1 MPIDHADNYPNAN
14 PPRGM
19 DRRTFLKLCALG
31 AVPGLLAACVSEA
44 SVPVNITASP
54 TRRPSPSVQPSPTKQ
69 PSPTPQPSPTE
80 SDWSALARSL
90 QGTLIRPGDSQYMVA
105 HQLFNPRFDG
115 ILPAA
120 IAFCVSPADVQTCLA
135 FVQRFS
141 LPFTPRSGGHSYAGY
156 STTTGLVVDI
166 TSMNSATVNVGTGV
180 ATIGAGA
187 RLIDIYAALAQHGFA
202 LPGGSCPTVGI
213 AGLTLGGGV
222 GVLGRKFGLTCDN
235 LLSAQIV
242 LANGRIL
249 TCDASHNSDLFW
261 ALRGGGGGN
270 FGVVT
275 SFTFQAHPVSALSL
289 FTLYWPWSS
298 AANVVA
304 AWQNWAPQAPDE
316 LWSNCVLQSTS
327 NKGANPIVLVNGVY
341 VGSVTALNSLLQQL
355 TQQIPA
361 APTSNYVS
369 STDLLDAMLTEAGCY
384 GKTVPQCHLPSQ
396 NPQGQ
401 LVRGTFSAKSDYFTS
416 PLPRSGIDVLVNA
429 VAQCQASSILGLNGI
444 GLDAFGGAINRVP
457 SDAMA
462 FVHRNAL
469 FSAQYSANWNASD
482 PPSVVAAN
490 QTWLAN
496 TWQAMRAYASG
507 GAYVNYIDPNLP
519 NWQQAY
525 YGSNLPRLEQVKAT
539 YDPGNFFHF
548 AQSIPE

>member
-1 MPIDHADNYPNAN
+1 MNAVMVN
-14 PPRGM
+14 
-19 DRRTFLKLCALG
+19 AG
-31 AVPGLLAACVSEA
+31 A
-44 SVPVNITASP
+44 
-54 TRRPSPSVQPSPTKQ
+54 
-69 PSPTPQPSPTE
+69 
-80 SDWSALARSL
+80 
-90 QGTLIRPGDSQYMVA
+90 
-105 HQLFNPRFDG
+105 G
-115 ILPAA
+115 I
-120 IAFCVSPADVQTCLA
+120 
-135 FVQRFS
+135 
-141 LPFTPRSGGHSYAGY
+141 
-156 STTTGLVVDI
+156 
-166 TSMNSATVNVGTGV
+166 ATV
-180 ATIGAGA
+180 GAGA
-187 RLIDIYAALAQHGFA
+187 RLIDVYSTLAQQGLA
-202 LPGGSCPTVGI
+202 LPAGSCPTVGV

-235 LLSAQIV
+235 LLSAQVI

-249 TCDASHNSDLFW
+249 TCDASHNPDLFW

-275 SFTFQAHPVSALSL
+275 SFTFQAYPVASLSL
-289 FTLYWPWSS
+289 FTLYWPWAS
-298 AANVVA
+298 AVDVVA

-341 VGSVTALNSLLQQL
+341 VGSVTPLNSLLQQL
-355 TQQIPA
+355 TRQIPA

-369 STDLLDAMLTEAGCY
+369 SASLLDTMLTEAGCY
-384 GKTVPQCHLPSQ
+384 GKTVAQCHLPSQ

-416 PLPRSGIDVLVNA
+416 VLPRSGIDVLVNA
-429 VAQCQASSILGLNGI
+429 VAQCQASSILGVNGI

-457 SDAMA
+457 PNATA

-482 PPSVVAAN
+482 PASVVAAN

-496 TWQAMRAYASG
+496 TWQAMRPYASG

-525 YGSNLPRLEQVKAT
+525 YGSNLPRLQQVKAT

-548 AQSIPE
+548 VQSIPE

>member
-1 MPIDHADNYPNAN
+1 MPMDRAGKHPDNASPQDMN
-14 PPRGM
+14 
-19 DRRTFLKLCALG
+19 RRTFLKLCSLG
-31 AVPGLLAACVSEA
+31 AVPSLLAACGGGA
-44 SVPVNITASP
+44 AVPGNVTPSP
-54 TRRPSPSVQPSPTKQ
+54 TKRPSPTVQPTPTKQ
-69 PSPTPQPSPTE
+69 PSPTE
-80 SDWSALARSL
+80 ADWSALARSL
-90 QGTLIRPGDSQYMVA
+90 HGTLIRPDNSQYPVA

-120 IAFCVSPADVQTCLA
+120 IASCVSLADVQTCLA
-135 FVQRFS
+135 FVQRFG

-166 TSMNSATVNVGTGV
+166 TSMNAVKVNAGTGV

-187 RLIDIYAALAQHGFA
+187 RLIDVYAALAQQGFS
-202 LPGGSCPTVGI
+202 LPAGSCPTVGI

-222 GVLGRKFGLTCDN
+222 GVLDRKFGLTCDN
-235 LLSAQIV
+235 LLSAQII
-242 LANGRIL
+242 LANGRVL
-249 TCDASHNSDLFW
+249 TCDASHHSDLFW

-275 SFTFQAHPVSALSL
+275 SFTFQAHAVSSLSL
-289 FTLYWPWSS
+289 FTLYWPWRS
-298 AANVVA
+298 AADVVA

-327 NKGANPIVLVNGVY
+327 HKGSNPIVLVNGVY
-341 VGSVTALNSLLQQL
+341 VGGVTPLSSLLQQL
-355 TQQIPA
+355 TRHIPA
-361 APTSNYVS
+361 APTSSYVS
-369 STDLLDAMLTEAGCY
+369 SASLLDTMLTEAGCY
-384 GKTVPQCHLPSQ
+384 GKTVEQCHLPSQ

-401 LVRGTFSAKSDYFTS
+401 LVRGTFSVKSDYFTK
-416 PLPRSGIDVLVNA
+416 PLPRSGINVLVSA
-429 VAQCQASSILGLNGI
+429 VAQCQASSILGVNGI

-457 SDAMA
+457 SEATA

-482 PPSVVAAN
+482 PASVAAAN

-496 TWQAMRAYASG
+496 TWQAMRPYASG

-525 YGSNLPRLEQVKAT
+525 YGANLPRLQQVKAI
-539 YDPGNFFHF
+539 YDPGNLFHF

>member
-1 MPIDHADNYPNAN
+1 MLMDCADDASSQDMN
-14 PPRGM
+14 
-19 DRRTFLKLCALG
+19 RRTFLKRCFLG
-31 AVPGLLAACVSEA
+31 VVPSLLAACGGGA
-44 SVPVNITASP
+44 SVSGNVTPSP
-54 TRRPSPSVQPSPTKQ
+54 TTRPSPTIQPM
-69 PSPTPQPSPTE
+69 PTE
-80 SDWSALARSL
+80 ADWSALARSL
-90 QGTLIRPGDSQYMVA
+90 QGTLIRPDNSRYPVA
-105 HQLFNPRFDG
+105 NQLFNPRFDG
-115 ILPAA
+115 ILPTA
-120 IAFCVSPADVQTCLA
+120 IVYCVSIADVQTCLS
-135 FVQRFS
+135 FVQRFG

-166 TSMNSATVNVGTGV
+166 TSLNAVKVNADTGV

-187 RLIDIYAALAQHGFA
+187 RLIDVYAALAQQGLS
-202 LPGGSCPTVGI
+202 LPAGSCPTVGI

-235 LLSAQIV
+235 LLSAQII
-242 LANGRIL
+242 LADRRVL
-249 TCDASHNSDLFW
+249 TCNASHHSDLFW

-275 SFTFQAHPVSALSL
+275 LFTFQAHAVSSLSL

-298 AANVVA
+298 AADVVA

-327 NKGANPIVLVNGVY
+327 NKGSNPIVLVNGVY
-341 VGSVTALNSLLQQL
+341 VGGVTPLNSLLQQL
-355 TQQIPA
+355 TRHIPA
-361 APTSNYVS
+361 TPTSTYVS
-369 STDLLDAMLTEAGCY
+369 SASLLDTMLTEAGCY
-384 GKTVPQCHLPSQ
+384 GKTVEQCHLPGQ

-401 LVRGTFSAKSDYFTS
+401 LVRATFSAKSDYFTQ
-416 PLPRSGIDVLVNA
+416 PLPRSGITFLVSA
-429 VAQCQASSILGLNGI
+429 VAQCQASSILGVNGI

-457 SDAMA
+457 SEATA
-462 FVHRNAL
+462 FVHRSAL

-482 PPSVVAAN
+482 PASVAVAN
-490 QTWLAN
+490 QTWLTN
-496 TWQAMRAYASG
+496 TWQAMRPYASG

-525 YGSNLPRLEQVKAT
+525 YGANLPRLQQVKAI
-539 YDPGNFFHF
+539 YDPGNLFQF

>member
-1 MPIDHADNYPNAN
+1 MPMDRAGKHPDNASPQDMN
-14 PPRGM
+14 
-19 DRRTFLKLCALG
+19 RRTFLKLCSLG
-31 AVPGLLAACVSEA
+31 VVPSLLAACGGGA
-44 SVPVNITASP
+44 SVPGNVTPSP
-54 TRRPSPSVQPSPTKQ
+54 TKRPSPTVQPTPTKQ
-69 PSPTPQPSPTE
+69 PSPTE
-80 SDWSALARSL
+80 ADWSALARSL
-90 QGTLIRPGDSQYMVA
+90 HGTLIRPDNSQYPVA

-120 IAFCVSPADVQTCLA
+120 IASCVSLADVQTCLA
-135 FVQRFS
+135 FVQRFG

-166 TSMNSATVNVGTGV
+166 TSMNAVKVHAGTGV

-187 RLIDIYAALAQHGFA
+187 RLIDVYAALAQQGFS
-202 LPGGSCPTVGI
+202 LPAGSCPTVGI

-222 GVLGRKFGLTCDN
+222 GVLDRKFGLTCDN
-235 LLSAQIV
+235 LLSAQII
-242 LANGRIL
+242 LANGRVL
-249 TCDASHNSDLFW
+249 TCDASHHSDLFW

-275 SFTFQAHPVSALSL
+275 SFTFQAHAVSSLSL
-289 FTLYWPWSS
+289 FTLYWPWRS
-298 AANVVA
+298 AADVVA

-327 NKGANPIVLVNGVY
+327 HKGSNPIVLVNGVY
-341 VGSVTALNSLLQQL
+341 VGGVTPLSSLLQQL
-355 TQQIPA
+355 TRHIPA
-361 APTSNYVS
+361 APTSSYVS
-369 STDLLDAMLTEAGCY
+369 SASLLDTMLTEAGCY
-384 GKTVPQCHLPSQ
+384 GKTVEQCHLPSQ

-401 LVRGTFSAKSDYFTS
+401 LVRGTFSVKSDYFTK
-416 PLPRSGIDVLVNA
+416 PLPRSGINVLVSA
-429 VAQCQASSILGLNGI
+429 VAQCQASSILGVNGI

-457 SDAMA
+457 SEATA

-482 PPSVVAAN
+482 PASVAAAN

-496 TWQAMRAYASG
+496 TWQAMRPYASG
-507 GAYVNYIDPNLP
+507 GAYVNCIDPNLP

-525 YGSNLPRLEQVKAT
+525 YGANLPRLQQVKAI
-539 YDPGNFFHF
+539 YDPGNLFHF

>member
-1 MPIDHADNYPNAN
+1 MPMDCAGKHPDNASPQDMN
-14 PPRGM
+14 
-19 DRRTFLKLCALG
+19 RRTFLKLCSFG
-31 AVPGLLAACVSEA
+31 AVPSLLAACGSGA
-44 SVPVNITASP
+44 AVPGNVTPSP
-54 TRRPSPSVQPSPTKQ
+54 TRRPSPTVQPTPTKQ
-69 PSPTPQPSPTE
+69 PSPTE
-80 SDWSALARSL
+80 ADWSALARSL
-90 QGTLIRPGDSQYMVA
+90 QGTLIRPDNSQYSVA

-120 IAFCVSPADVQTCLA
+120 IASCVSLADVQTCLS
-135 FVQRFS
+135 FVQRFG

-166 TSMNSATVNVGTGV
+166 TSMNAVKVNAGTGV

-187 RLIDIYAALAQHGFA
+187 RLIDVYAALAQQGFS
-202 LPGGSCPTVGI
+202 LPAGSCPTVGI

-222 GVLGRKFGLTCDN
+222 GVLDRKFGLTCDN
-235 LLSAQIV
+235 LLSAQII
-242 LANGRIL
+242 LANGRVL

-275 SFTFQAHPVSALSL
+275 SFTFQAHAVSSLSL

-298 AANVVA
+298 AADVVA

-316 LWSNCVLQSTS
+316 LWSNCLLQSTS
-327 NKGANPIVLVNGVY
+327 PKSSNPIVLVNGVY
-341 VGSVTALNSLLQQL
+341 VGGVTPLNSLLQQL
-355 TQQIPA
+355 TRHIPA
-361 APTSNYVS
+361 APTGTYVS
-369 STDLLDAMLTEAGCY
+369 SASLLDTMLTEAGCY
-384 GKTVPQCHLPSQ
+384 GKTVEQCHLPSQ

-401 LVRGTFSAKSDYFTS
+401 LVRGTFSVKSDYFTK
-416 PLPRSGIDVLVNA
+416 PLPRSGINVLVSA
-429 VAQCQASSILGLNGI
+429 VAQCQASSILGVNGI

-457 SDAMA
+457 SEATA

-482 PPSVVAAN
+482 PASVAAAN

-496 TWQAMRAYASG
+496 TWQAMRPYASG

-525 YGSNLPRLEQVKAT
+525 YGANLPRLQQVKAI
-539 YDPGNFFHF
+539 YDPGNLFHF